1 MQGRIS
7 STSQMDQSFP
17 LPVQSLAHMKVL
29 HRHSVFLS
37 LFPLGPRGLAHIQND
52 RPQLMPG
59 FLVSMVLQA
68 SPCSHFGEMRL
79 EKSFPQLC
87 LDASALA
94 SSMVDHKLESS
105 REIEV
110 SPCEAPFDLAD
121 VALLIL
127 S

>member
-1 MQGRIS
+1 MLPP
-7 STSQMDQSFP
+7 FP
-17 LPVQSLAHMKVL
+17 IPAQSLAHMKVP
-29 HRHSVFLS
+29 HRHSVFFS

-59 FLVSMVLQA
+59 FLVSMILQG
-68 SPCSHFGEMRL
+68 SSCSHFGEMRL

-94 SSMVDHKLESS
+94 SSTVGHKLESPG
-105 REIEV
+105 EIKV
-110 SPCEAPFDLAD
+110 SPCEVSSDLAD
-121 VALLIL
+121 AASLRL